1 MPSVSVVM
9 PLFNKEAYVVQ
20 AIGSVAAQSHADFE
34 LIVVNDASGDCGAEL
49 ARRYPD
55 PRVRVIDLAVRSGAA
70 VARNAG
76 ILAARAPLIAFIDA
90 DDLWEPHFLK
100 TMLSLYRRYPH
111 AGLFAAAYDTQ
122 RRGVKRRVR
131 IRGLPRGR
139 FEGLMPNYFKSVLGP
154 IPVISSAVMIPR
166 AVFSDIGLFAPGRR
180 LGEDQDMWCRV
191 ALKYP
196 VAYSV
201 RRCAVYRLGVPDG
214 LCESTTVTE
223 PYPVMCTVRRAL
235 AEHPQY
241 GGWLRRYFA
250 KLSIDYAVH
259 LIRGFA
265 LAAARAALKAAGF
278 WMPGHRLRAEYYF
291 LRAAWDCRRRRA

>member
-9 PLFNKEAYVVQ
+9 PLYDKAAYVVQ
-20 AIGSVAAQSHADFE
+20 AIDSVAAQSHADFE

-55 PRVRVIDLAVRSGAA
+55 SRIRVIDLAARGGAA
-70 VARNAG
+70 AARNAG
-76 ILAARAPLIAFIDA
+76 VRAARASLIAFIDA
-90 DDLWEPHFLK
+90 DDLWYPHFLK
-100 TMLSLYRRYPH
+100 NMLSLYGRYPH

-122 RRGVKRRVR
+122 RGDVKRRAR
-131 IRGLPRGR
+131 IRGLPGVR

-154 IPVISSAVMIPR
+154 VPVISSAAMVPR

-180 LGEDQDMWCRV
+180 LGEDQDMWCRI

-196 VAYSV
+196 VAYSA
-201 RRCAVYRLGVPDG
+201 RRGAAYRLGVPGG

-223 PYPVMCTVRRAL
+223 PYPVMQTVRRAL
-235 AEHPQY
+235 TEHPQY

-259 LIRGFA
+259 LIRGSA
-265 LAAARAALKAAGF
+265 LTAARAALKAAGF

-291 LRAAWDCRRRRA
+291 LRAAWDCRLRA